1 MTLHAVL
8 DGAIADRQR
17 LTGRVVVFGC
27 TMVGI
32 VIATH
37 GRLAEE
43 LISTA
48 EGIVGP
54 ISAIAASHVEP
65 TWSAREIHDHIHEAV
80 KSVDQGDGVLIL
92 ADLLGGSPCAQ
103 SLPLCAQRQVEVVT
117 GINLPMVLKANSLR
131 LSVTSLT
138 QLANDLA
145 AYGQKNITRAS
156 AVVRDAQSSSA
167 H

>member
-1 MTLHAVL
+1 
-8 DGAIADRQR
+8 
-17 LTGRVVVFGC
+17 
-27 TMVGI
+27 MVGL

-37 GRLAEE
+37 GRLAQE
-43 LISTA
+43 LVSTA

-54 ISAIAASHVEP
+54 IAAVAARHVAPTASAL
-65 TWSAREIHDHIHEAV
+65 EIHDHILEAV
-80 KSVDQGDGVLIL
+80 KQVDQGDGVLIL

-117 GINLPMVLKANSLR
+117 GVNLPMLLKANSLR
-131 LSVTSLT
+131 LSVGSLT

-145 AYGQKNITRAS
+145 QYGQKNITRAS
-156 AVVRDAQSSSA
+156 AIVRDAQSPSSA

>member
-1 MTLHAVL
+1 
-8 DGAIADRQR
+8 
-17 LTGRVVVFGC
+17 
-27 TMVGI
+27 MVGL

-43 LISTA
+43 LVSTA
-48 EGIVGP
+48 EGIIGRIAAV
-54 ISAIAASHVEP
+54 AASHVEP
-65 TWSAREIHDHIHEAV
+65 SASAEEIHDHILEAV
-80 KSVDQGDGVLIL
+80 KKVDQGDGVLIL

-117 GINLPMVLKANSLR
+117 GVNLPMLLKANSLR
-131 LSVTSLT
+131 LTVQSLT

-145 AYGQKNITRAS
+145 QYGQKNITRAS
-156 AVVRDAQSSSA
+156 AVVRDAQSSPA